1 MGTQLIDT
9 AKANNLSFSKLLELP
24 QDDDPEA
31 VIEEL
36 RRLELEI
43 EEAKKNTE
51 NANNKENEM
60 RYEDVPMIP
69 TNKLKLDIFDPHSAV
84 NSSDFIVK
92 EEDSNITEKLTQENS
107 EKPVIKSEES
117 NNTSVNNGEN
127 KPHDKFDTKISNM
140 LKVYFKI
147 NHRVNVKK
155 IS

>member
-9 AKANNLSFSKLLELP
+9 AKANNLSFTKLLELP

-43 EEAKKNTE
+43 EEAKKN
-51 NANNKENEM
+51 KENEDEM
-60 RYEDVPMIP
+60 RYEDIPVIP
-69 TNKLKLDIFDPHSAV
+69 TNKLNLEGLDAKSE
-84 NSSDFIVK
+84 SSDFIVK
-92 EEDSNITEKLTQENS
+92 MEDTISESNTEKAQSTEAPAIHI
-107 EKPVIKSEES
+107 ETPKEVEETKPV
-117 NNTSVNNGEN
+117 N

-140 LKVYFKI
+140 LKVYKNRFQ
-147 NHRVNVKK
+147 